1 MSCFHCFS
9 SNKQGNNKTFYP
21 PLEKKYFTSF
31 ENYRKYIESKTVK
44 NKEIDDLYEL
54 FPNNKIQEETNSKS
68 PFNNQRRGSLYN
80 EVNFISKD
88 YNNIK
93 YPNLEINCYSIK
105 NSSNLK
111 NEIILLRIRNK
122 SVDNIGNK
130 EKNNFILKKDKEEDF
145 HNGKLKFSNN
155 NIDRDT
161 LSIDSESSDKSE
173 KITLLVSHSN
183 NDDLGIIFPRLCDL
197 ATVLKCDVISYD
209 YSGYGCSKNKPSYSS
224 LKNDIIVVINF
235 SVDTFDLRYENI
247 VLLSFNIGAIPS
259 IYISSL
265 SAYCS
270 IRGMILVSPK
280 LNFIKK
286 FNYSYIN
293 EVICPVFII
302 QGEFEENVEQKEIA
316 KYIKK
321 FKESIHWESKNSS
334 NYEDIMNEN
343 RSKFFKKIRKFLSHV
358 NTTRIKISQSI
369 AESKD
374 DIKIPKY

>member
-21 PLEKKYFTSF
+21 PLEKTYFTSF
-31 ENYRKYIESKTVK
+31 ENYRKYMESIIVK

-54 FPNNKIQEETNSKS
+54 FPKSKIHEETNSKS
-68 PFNNQRRGSLYN
+68 PFNNQRRGSLYK

-93 YPNLEINCYSIK
+93 YPNLDINCYSVK

-122 SVDNIGNK
+122 CLDNNENNK
-130 EKNNFILKKDKEEDF
+130 KNNFILKNDNEEDF
-145 HNGKLKFSNN
+145 ISGKLKFSNK
-155 NIDRDT
+155 NIDKDT
-161 LSIDSESSDKSE
+161 LSVDSELSDKSE

-183 NDDLGIIFPRLCDL
+183 SDDLGIIFPRLCDL

-224 LKNDIIVVINF
+224 LKNDIIAVINF
-235 SVDTFDLRYENI
+235 SVDTFDLKYENI

-265 SAYCS
+265 STYCS

-302 QGEFEENVEQKEIA
+302 QGEFEESVEQKEISKFA
-316 KYIKK
+316 KR
-321 FKESIHWESKNSS
+321 FKESIHWEVKNGQ
-334 NYEDIMNEN
+334 NYEDIIDDN

-374 DIKIPKY
+374 DIKIPK